1 VLVWRT
7 QYTNK
12 FVPPLLISDN
22 IAVALRKKRKSF
34 LSQRGKREREK
45 RLLYIQKR
53 KRKDFFY
60 IHTAS
65 CKKRSIPAAN
75 KCETYQ
81 EGALLRCNAGAQDLT
96 VH

>member
-1 VLVWRT
+1 LVWRT

-22 IAVALRKKRKSF
+22 IAVALRKKK
-34 LSQRGKREREK
+34 GKASCPKGGKEREK

-81 EGALLRCNAGAQDLT
+81 EGALLRCNAGAQDLP
-96 VH
+96 VR